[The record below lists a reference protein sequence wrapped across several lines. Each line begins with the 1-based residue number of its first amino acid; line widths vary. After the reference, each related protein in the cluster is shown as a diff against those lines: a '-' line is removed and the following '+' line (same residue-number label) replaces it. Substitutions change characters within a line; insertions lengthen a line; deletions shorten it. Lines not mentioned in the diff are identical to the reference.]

1 MKNEVK
7 LLKALADE
15 TRLTIVEFL
24 KGGKEKC
31 VYEIIPV
38 TGKSQPT
45 VSQHLKILREA
56 GVLKFRKGPL
66 EEPVASKFKK
76 RVKKEERYCYYYSV
90 RDEKIF
96 ELIKTLKEVAGRV

>member
-1 MKNEVK
+1 MENEVK
-7 LLKALADE
+7 ILKALADE
-15 TRLTIVEFL
+15 TRLTIVEVL

-56 GVLKFRKGPL
+56 GILKFRKGPL
-66 EEPVASKFKK
+66 KEPGTLKFKK
-76 RVKKEERYCYYYSV
+76 GVKEEEKYCYYYSLK
-90 RDEKIF
+90 DEKIF
-96 ELIKTLKEVAGRV
+96 ELIKDLKEISERV